1 MIRAYKHSDF
11 SEIENIYNLSK
22 KDEFAGE
29 SFDVAV
35 TPLSKDQQML
45 ALFHTSDVYVY
56 EKKSIVGFV
65 GVKDNYISWLFV
77 HPDYRNQNVG
87 KKLASHI
94 LSTLKGEVTLN
105 VAGSNVIAIALYK
118 KLGFEV
124 VKEFSGKYQG
134 NQIVVFK
141 MANKTIHYKAA
152 GARCIN
158 SKNL

>member
-11 SEIENIYNLSK
+11 SAIEKLYNLSK
-22 KDEFAGE
+22 KDEFVGE

-35 TPLSKDQQML
+35 TTLCKDQQML
-45 ALFHTSDVYVY
+45 DLFHTSNVYIY
-56 EKKSIVGFV
+56 EKKVIVGFA

-77 HPDYRNQNVG
+77 HPDYRGQKVG
-87 KKLASHI
+87 EKLALHI

-105 VAGSNVIAIALYK
+105 VASSNIIATALYK

-134 NQIVVFK
+134 NPIVVFK
-141 MANKTIHYKAA
+141 MSA
-152 GARCIN
+152 
-158 SKNL
+158 SF